1 MTPIQLYE
9 SFIIKANA
17 NAQTNNIAVDKGRFA
32 MIFNESFTKFIEW
45 VLDKKSDDDIRYIQP
60 LLTPKKITAST
71 AGENHQ
77 LFKLPTDFFD
87 LGSVYATATGDC
99 CKDVKLDLVEIKV
112 DNENFILSNSD
123 TKPSIEYRESPY
135 YLQGD
140 HVKVFT
146 DNFKVDSI
154 QLTYYKY
161 PKQLEL
167 IDEEDPESGFKDG
180 DKPLG
185 FDKKML
191 DRIVSIAV
199 SDYDLNTSNPR
210 YQADK
215 LRVSTKF

>member
-99 CKDVKLDLVEIKV
+99 CKAVKLDLVEIKV

-140 HVKVFT
+140 YVKVFT
-146 DNFKVDSI
+146 DNFKVDSV

-161 PKQLEL
+161 PKQLAL
-167 IDEEDPESGFKDG
+167 IDEEDPESEFKDG
-180 DKPLG
+180 DIPLE

-191 DRIVSIAV
+191 DRIISIAV